1 MGLMRIRQKSFLVIF
16 LIFLSVFQIAYAQV
30 EITPIALEVKVY
42 SDGSTLVTYSV
53 ESDPTKVRVGV
64 EIFGDNFSNL
74 IIRDEDE
81 IPLDSEP
88 SETGI
93 TIDTIGASEL
103 TIVYSTYDL
112 TTKDGPIWDL
122 NLTSPVS
129 TTVILP
135 KGAAIFDMG
144 SIPLDLGTI
153 NGAQYILLPAGE
165 VYVSFLLFI
174 PNLSAEAQTAI
185 AEAESYIDRL
195 ESQTFIL
202 TDARGELTQ
211 AQQFF
216 SSNLF
221 VDAKNRANQAV
232 ETADLTVVKAQAAAT
247 EIALAQTII
256 VQAQADGRTVGLS
269 QAQNTLASA
278 ETYYGQG
285 LYLQAET
292 VAKQAS
298 QLALT
303 AAKPSSG
310 NSLIYLFFFLVIA
323 AAGGYYYMQ
332 NMRREDTPKLAS
344 NSPESEGKI
353 VNLEKVFE
361 ENEELRLEDREV
373 IKFLAGSN
381 GEAFATE
388 IRTRFDLPRSSAWR
402 LIRRLVSLEI
412 VEEVK
417 IGNQSLVRIKEKY
430 FQ

>member
-1 MGLMRIRQKSFLVIF
+1 MGLMRIRQRSTLVLI

-103 TIVYSTYDL
+103 TIVYSTHDL

-256 VQAQADGRTVGLS
+256 VQADGRTVGLS